1 MRILS
6 MILLLVAL
14 LDAKSIAREY
24 PSYSYV
30 FSEFDVESSFI
41 ENDTFVAFVKKN
53 ERMIK
58 RFYKRSIKR
67 GEMFM
72 PLLQRKLMRGGLS
85 DLLIYLSM
93 VESGFS
99 IDAVSSKKAAGLW
112 QFMPSTAKSYKLTVS
127 RDIDERYDPTTST
140 DAAIAYLE
148 KLYGQFGKWYLAVM
162 AYNCGEGR
170 LSRVINYLGTDNL
183 EVLISD
189 ISPLPLETRRYIQ
202 KILLAAMI
210 GESISL
216 GFYQMP
222 QEKGDNGIVRVT
234 VNGGEAWSNIARV
247 LDMNL
252 STLQQLN
259 PTYRGERLP
268 EKKDRYGIYIPEE
281 KIYAFYLRYELQK
294 HSKILE
300 MEYMLPYEVKLG
312 DTLEKI
318 AAIYHTDPESIK
330 VANRKT
336 YDFLE
341 VGELLIVPVSKALF
355 EKHLSENQNGI

>member
-6 MILLLVAL
+6 ILLLLAAL
-14 LDAKSIAREY
+14 LDAKSIARKY
-24 PSYSYV
+24 PSYNYV

-41 ENDTFVAFVKKN
+41 ENDTFVRFVKRN

-58 RFYKRSIKR
+58 RFYARSIKR
-67 GEMFM
+67 GEMLM
-72 PLLQRKLMRGGLS
+72 PLLQRKLMSGGLS

-127 RDIDERYDPTTST
+127 KDIDERYDPTSST

-148 KLYGQFGKWYLAVM
+148 KLYEQFGKWYLAVM

-170 LSRVINYLGTDNL
+170 LSRAINYLGTDNL

-189 ISPLPLETRRYIQ
+189 SSPLPLETRRYIQ

-210 GESISL
+210 GEGISL
-216 GFYQMP
+216 GFYQMS
-222 QEKGDNGIVRVT
+222 QEKEGNGIVRVI
-234 VNGGEAWSNIARV
+234 VNARESWSHIAQV

-252 STLQQLN
+252 AELRQLN
-259 PTYRGERLP
+259 PAYKGATLP
-268 EKKDRYGIYIPEE
+268 EKKSRYSINIPEE

-294 HSKILE
+294 HSTLLQ

-330 VANRKT
+330 MANHKA
-336 YDFLE
+336 YEYLE
-341 VGELLIVPVSKALF
+341 VGELLIVPVSKEDF
-355 EKHLSENQNGI
+355 EKHLSENSK